1 MIHVCFVSL
10 SVTSVIYIHKLLIL
24 CNLYINCRLSLST
37 DAVETIKEA
46 IEDHVDDH
54 HHDHDDDDGHT
65 HEHDELVKR
74 SVENIGEAVDK
85 AAGTH
90 ISLHEPR
97 HVISNNVVF

>member
-1 MIHVCFVSL
+1 M
-10 SVTSVIYIHKLLIL
+10 IL

-46 IEDHVDDH
+46 IEDHTDDH

-74 SVENIGEAVDK
+74 SVENIGEAMEK
-85 AAGTH
+85 AAGSH
-90 ISLHEPR
+90 FSL
-97 HVISNNVVF
+97 